1 MGNTHKGTKDER
13 DEKKLDNSYITILD
27 SLNAQQ
33 VHHEKR
39 IQKAD
44 SAIQKLKQNTAA
56 CELQIKNNDEKIK
69 KLELKNKE
77 DGLAL
82 ETHKLHII
90 EYNAARTI
98 AMDEFKKSRPKPV
111 NLEPEV
117 AKEPDVS
124 ISDVYKEPFDQP
136 TEPKTLE

>member
-44 SAIQKLKQNTAA
+44 SAIQKLKQNTAS

-111 NLEPEV
+111 ADVVEV
-117 AKEPDVS
+117 VSTEPDVS
-124 ISDVYKEPFDQP
+124 ISDVYKEPSAP
-136 TEPKTLE
+136 ETIE

>member
-56 CELQIKNNDEKIK
+56 CESQIKNNDEKIK

-90 EYNAARTI
+90 S
-98 AMDEFKKSRPKPV
+98 KSFLESQSLNILYPSNFLFEHL
-111 NLEPEV
+111 NLF
-117 AKEPDVS
+117 S
-124 ISDVYKEPFDQP
+124 
-136 TEPKTLE
+136 